1 MDSLPNQ
8 QNYSSNH
15 EEKDILQA
23 MHFASISA
31 VPFALKAAIEL
42 DLLEII
48 AKASTPSGMLSPAEI
63 ASQLSTNN
71 TEAPSII
78 DRILRLL
85 ACHNILTC
93 NLVTGE
99 DGHTQRLYGLASVG
113 KYFLQT
119 DEDGISFAPLIQIY
133 NEKYIVDCWKHLK
146 DVTLEGGL
154 SCVKAF
160 GMHLFE
166 LLEKDDEMSN
176 TFNKGM
182 SIDTNLIMN
191 QILGTY
197 KGFEGLSQVVDVGG
211 GWGTNL
217 KLIVSKYPQI
227 NGINFDLPQVI
238 KDAPPCPGVEHV
250 AGDMFTEIPRAEVI
264 FMKSLLHDWGDDRCL
279 KLLKVCY
286 DALPENGKII
296 LVEALIPEVP
306 QNDIVT
312 KTILQQDLGL
322 LHVLPGAK
330 ERTKQEFEALAKQV
344 GFTSLKLVCRAYNF
358 WVIEIYKNV

>member
-8 QNYSSNH
+8 QYFSLNH

-23 MHFASISA
+23 IHFASISA

-48 AKASTPSGMLSPAEI
+48 AKASTASGMLSPAEI

-71 TEAPSII
+71 PEAPSII

-85 ACHNILTC
+85 ACHKILTC
-93 NLVTGE
+93 NPVTGE
-99 DGHTQRLYGLASVG
+99 DGHTQRLYGLSSVG

-119 DEDGISFAPLIQIY
+119 DDGISFAPLLQIY
-133 NEKYIVDCWKHLK
+133 NEKYYLESWKHLK

-176 TFNKGM
+176 NFNKAM
-182 SIDTNLIMN
+182 SIYTNLVMN

-197 KGFEGLSQVVDVGG
+197 KGFEGISQVVDVGG

-227 NGINFDLPQVI
+227 KGINFDLPQVI

-250 AGDMFTEIPRAEVI
+250 AGDMFAQIPRAEVI
-264 FMKSLLHDWGDDRCL
+264 FMKSMLHDWGDDRCL

-296 LVEALIPEVP
+296 LMESLIPEVP

-312 KTILQQDLGL
+312 KTILQRDLCL
-322 LHVLPGAK
+322 LHILPGAT

-344 GFTSLKLVCRAYNF
+344 GFTSLKVVCCVYNF
-358 WVIEIYKNV
+358 WVMEIYKNV